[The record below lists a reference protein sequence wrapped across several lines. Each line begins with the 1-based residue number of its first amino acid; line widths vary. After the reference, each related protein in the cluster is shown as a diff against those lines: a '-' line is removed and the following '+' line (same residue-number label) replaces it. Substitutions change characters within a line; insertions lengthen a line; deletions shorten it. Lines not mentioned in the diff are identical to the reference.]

1 MPGCGSRCLL
11 CTIVMMLACTSAA
24 DARHWRYYGYHWY
37 GHTWSD
43 SHRGNDESRGDE
55 GARGAGNKTDLS
67 NQVGDFG
74 SAIERMIRACD
85 QQASELKKMPLDDV
99 TQTVKPTESQHKALE
114 QIQSVALD
122 TAETLGAT
130 CPKALPK
137 GLNGQLAILSH
148 TLEAMATSLRA
159 LRPTFATFY
168 GLLDDEQKARLV
180 AMGVS
185 NNSRA
190 RSEQDGRATGR
201 QNIDRRGGSNQGSF
215 CQQWVIDLRSWPVRQ
230 IEDGASLSD
239 EQRAT
244 LYELTAAIYRAAG
257 RLGASCNADDRF
269 TPPGRLEARQVQLEA
284 LQQGIDA
291 IRPVF
296 SRFESELTDVQKA
309 RLGSVVNV
317 STEVTSAVH

>member
-1 MPGCGSRCLL
+1 
-11 CTIVMMLACTSAA
+11 MMLLKAS
-24 DARHWRYYGYHWY
+24 
-37 GHTWSD
+37 S
-43 SHRGNDESRGDE
+43 
-55 GARGAGNKTDLS
+55 
-67 NQVGDFG
+67 
-74 SAIERMIRACD
+74 
-85 QQASELKKMPLDDV
+85 QQK
-99 TQTVKPTESQHKALE
+99 SQHKALE
-114 QIQSVALD
+114 RIQSEALD

-137 GLNGQLAILSH
+137 GINEQLAILSH

-201 QNIDRRGGSNQGSF
+201 NIDKRSGSKQGSL

-230 IEDGASLSD
+230 IEDRASLSD

-244 LYELTAAIYRAAG
+244 LYELAAAIYRAAG

-284 LQQGIDA
+284 LQQGVDA

-296 SRFESELTDVQKA
+296 SRFESELTDVQRA

-317 STEVTSAVH
+317 STEVTSAAH

>member
-1 MPGCGSRCLL
+1 
-11 CTIVMMLACTSAA
+11 
-24 DARHWRYYGYHWY
+24 
-37 GHTWSD
+37 
-43 SHRGNDESRGDE
+43 
-55 GARGAGNKTDLS
+55 
-67 NQVGDFG
+67 
-74 SAIERMIRACD
+74 MIRACD
-85 QQASELKKMPLDDV
+85 QQVSELKKMPLDDV
-99 TQTVKPTESQHKALE
+99 TQTVEPTENQHKALQ
-114 QIQSVALD
+114 QIQSEALD
-122 TAETLGAT
+122 TAETLSTT

-137 GLNGQLAILSH
+137 DLNEQLSILSH

-185 NNSRA
+185 NNARA

-201 QNIDRRGGSNQGSF
+201 QNIDKRSGSKPGSF

-239 EQRAT
+239 EQRAA
-244 LYELTAAIYRAAG
+244 LYDLTAAIYRAAG

-309 RLGSVVNV
+309 RLGSLVNV
-317 STEVTSAVH
+317 STEVMSAVH